1 MSLVKLIAL
10 QNKRELRKLAVTP
23 TGSYTTLLELKTA
36 YPTGNN
42 GIYLIGEV
50 YYYWNSTEWI
60 SGGTF
65 PTILVDG
72 GTF

>member
-1 MSLVKLIAL
+1 MNIFNAL
-10 QNKRELRKLAVTP
+10 TIRNARELKKLAVTP
-23 TGSYTTLLELKTA
+23 TGAYTTLTELQTT
-36 YPTGNN
+36 YPSGNN
-42 GIYLIGEV
+42 GIFLVGEV
-50 YYYWNSTEWI
+50 YYYWNGTEWV

>member
-1 MSLVKLIAL
+1 MNMFNAL
-10 QNKRELRKLAVTP
+10 TIRNARELKKLAVTP
-23 TGSYTTLLELKTA
+23 TGAYTTLTELQTT
-36 YPTGNN
+36 YPSGNN
-42 GIYLIGEV
+42 GIFLVGEN
-50 YYYWNSTEWI
+50 YYYWNSTEWV